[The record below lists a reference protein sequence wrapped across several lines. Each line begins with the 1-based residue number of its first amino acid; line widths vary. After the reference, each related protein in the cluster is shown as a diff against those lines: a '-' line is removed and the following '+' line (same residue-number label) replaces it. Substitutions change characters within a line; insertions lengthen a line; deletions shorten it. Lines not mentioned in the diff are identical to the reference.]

1 VPEAQM
7 RVIAQYKKE
16 LGGEEEWKAWLKPDW
31 VIHKPHFSEF
41 MHTCI
46 ESQIPVEKLMIEKS
60 NDEKKPLVL
69 DRSVLD
75 GLTFLA
81 LREISNIRHI
91 QLQVAKHIHSI
102 GWYGWVFHL
111 SILPDEF
118 EKRIQEGRVIT
129 IEEATNFDKLNRGIY
144 QQHGYAGIDF
154 STRLSEQADALLI
167 RAKIDR
173 ILLRKS

>member
-1 VPEAQM
+1 
-7 RVIAQYKKE
+7 
-16 LGGEEEWKAWLKPDW
+16 
-31 VIHKPHFSEF
+31 
-41 MHTCI
+41 
-46 ESQIPVEKLMIEKS
+46 
-60 NDEKKPLVL
+60 
-69 DRSVLD
+69 
-75 GLTFLA
+75 
-81 LREISNIRHI
+81 
-91 QLQVAKHIHSI
+91 
-102 GWYGWVFHL
+102 VFHL

-154 STRLSEQADALLI
+154 SRRLSEQADALLI